1 MEFTVECSEDW
12 ERGEGRI
19 VILEKL
25 DLESKEGTAS
35 KDLESEEEEDVEL
48 GLRLVKGIKTET
60 IATDGRTRKDEVTR
74 LLASFSD
81 RMVDDVP
88 QHQSPGVTDL
98 ERERWGVTYPGIR
111 RLWTGR
117 KTEGFRMYSN
127 F

>member
-48 GLRLVKGIKTET
+48 GLRLVKGIKRET
-60 IATDGRTRKDEVTR
+60 IATDGRTREDEVTR
-74 LLASFSD
+74 LLAGFLD

-88 QHQSPGVTDL
+88 QHQSSRVTDL
-98 ERERWGVTYPGIR
+98 EREMGSDLPRYSEVMD
-111 RLWTGR
+111 R
-117 KTEGFRMYSN
+117 KED
-127 F
+127 